1 MMKTLVFLVG
11 PPAVGKMTVGH
22 ALQEITS
29 LRLFHNHLSIDAVLP
44 IFPFGSEP
52 FRRLVGEFRVRVFE
66 EVAESELPGLIFTY
80 VWAFDDPN
88 DLLFV
93 KKMKQI
99 FETRGGRTVFVE
111 LSADLETRLQRNATE
126 PRRTQKPSK
135 RNVEESRARLLE
147 LEAQYRMNSNG
158 DFPFPDHLRIDNTL
172 LEPARVAARIAD
184 HFSLPRRV

>member
-1 MMKTLVFLVG
+1 MQTLVFLVG
-11 PPAVGKMTVGH
+11 PPAVGKMTVGQ
-22 ALQEITS
+22 ALQEITG

-52 FRRLVGEFRVRVFE
+52 FRRLVCEFRVRVFE

-80 VWAFDDPN
+80 VWAFDDPR
-88 DLLFV
+88 DLQFV
-93 KKMKQI
+93 EKMKHI
-99 FETRGGRTVFVE
+99 FESRGARAVFVE
-111 LSADLETRLQRNATE
+111 LWADLETRLQRNATE
-126 PRRTQKPSK
+126 PRRTEKPSK

-147 LEAQYRMNSNG
+147 LEALYRMNSNG

-172 LEPARVAARIAD
+172 LEPAEVAARIAG